1 MTHAPQL
8 ATLEGLTA
16 VVSQLAITVQQLAEV
31 QCKPIQVTSTPDTA
45 AALPKFSGEKL
56 DDPETWTNEVERVA
70 AQANWSPNL
79 TLLNA
84 VSRLSGLAANWQK
97 TCGKQH
103 SDWAVW
109 KSAFLERFKR
119 RLSMEDFIDIQAKRT
134 LRRNETIVQ
143 YIFEKDALLE
153 MSPHPLTAEERI
165 SMIIGDIKDNV
176 WAIPLAS
183 HTYSSVT
190 QLVDRAASLDSI
202 RQVDQQESKPEITRN
217 QNRPQPSR
225 SSQTTHAPYLQK
237 YNPTFGDRPENLSCW
252 RCGKR
257 GHISYQCHLPAPQPG
272 TAIVATPD
280 IQRESPRHPPQRY
293 NKDRDDTHDINSSNQ
308 QSKTPPQSKTAFQ
321 RQPHRETKETSKQPN
336 SNVVNCVFADC
347 AHMPIVNAIIN
358 GSTTIDA
365 LCDPGSQ
372 VTLIRECMAPS
383 EIPIHERQNGPLE
396 TAGGNTTPSGWITLR
411 IKVGNIDYVM
421 PRVGLCKKLP
431 VALILGN
438 DWKSFVHA
446 RYIFEPDGS
455 LCISTP
461 SSIQEYQCIK
471 PASLSIN
478 CVFQP
483 ENFSRTHDVSDNPPY
498 SISSF
503 APSKANAISSSQD
516 CSPQPTSHIEQT
528 THMDMSIRNKV
539 SISKSLSSEQ
549 EEQVGSLVD
558 EFADIFSL
566 TTNVGY
572 CPYVEL
578 DINLSHDRPVRCQPY
593 RLSQP
598 DRQFSSDQVNIWR
611 QQGICRPSTSAY
623 ASPAFIVEQ
632 PFHETTPRRLVVDY
646 SRTINP
652 ITIADPQPVD
662 CMDDVLSTIAG
673 CRFMSNMDIKSAF
686 FTTKVKEEDVH
697 KTAFVTQDHHD
708 EFLRMP
714 FGLKNGPPTMTRAIK
729 MAYARLRKLG
739 VVTYVDDIA
748 CAHDSF
754 EQHIHCLREIFLAT
768 RTMGFTLS
776 PGKCIF
782 ASSTINL
789 LGRVITPE
797 GILPDSERAAA
808 VSRYSTLT
816 SLPELRSFLGF
827 ANTFR
832 KHIEH
837 FATIAKPLTELL
849 KTKGRKTNESDDLT
863 TQPHIVLD
871 AKQQSAFDTL
881 KAMITS
887 PPLLAFFKQGCPT
900 FVETDASHKGLGAC
914 LSQTQGNARRVIEYA
929 SRSLKD
935 PEQRYHINELEC
947 TAVHWAVT
955 DKFRLYLHGHKFTLL
970 TDNFTIAYVVNKA
983 KINRK
988 FARYT
993 VDLAAFEF
1001 TAVHRAGKENV
1012 IADHLSRFPQ
1022 PQTACLAV
1030 IVSQDSELIRA
1041 QQADEYCRQIFEKL
1055 SKQPDTHHLRQVH
1068 DSFNVSESVLLHV
1081 TNLEGHK
1088 KQQIVVPFALRST
1101 VLRLCHDDA
1110 GHLSDAKT
1118 LERVRSKYWWS
1129 SVRQDVR
1136 AYTPEQFFNKY
1147 GIQHRLSPPYTPQA
1161 NGLVERAN
1169 ATLVTMLKKL
1179 SYSNPKAWDKAL
1191 PHALL
1196 AINTAV
1202 QSSTGLSP
1210 FYLLHGYQ
1218 PRLPQELSFGTL
1230 TSDETRENQLDLK
1243 LPVQPHQSIWRKH
1256 TTQAKQ
1262 GSPHAVLTESSV
1274 PATLS
1279 STIGLKLPITS

>member
-16 VVSQLAITVQQLAEV
+16 VVSQLAISVQQLAEV

-45 AALPKFSGEKL
+45 AALPKFSGGKL
-56 DDPETWTNEVERVA
+56 DDPETRTNEVERVA

-84 VSRLSGLAANWQK
+84 VSRLYGLAANWQK
-97 TCGKQH
+97 TCGKQL

-109 KSAFLERFKR
+109 KSPFLERFKR
-119 RLSMEDFIDIQAKRT
+119 RLSMKDVIDIQAKRT

-190 QLVDRAASLDSI
+190 HLVDRAASLDSI
-202 RQVDQQESKPEITRN
+202 RQVDQQEGKPEITRN

-237 YNPTFGDRPENLSCW
+237 YNPTFGDRPEDLSCW

-257 GHISYQCHLPAPQPG
+257 GHVSYQCHLPAPQPG

-372 VTLIRECMAPS
+372 VTLIRGCMAPS
-383 EIPIHERQNGPLE
+383 EIPIHEWQNGPLE

-411 IKVGNIDYVM
+411 IQVGNIDYVT
-421 PRVGLCKKLP
+421 PSVGLCKKLP

-446 RYIFEPDGS
+446 RYIFEPDG
-455 LCISTP
+455 T
-461 SSIQEYQCIK
+461 K
-471 PASLSIN
+471 PTQFYRLRIVHLN
-478 CVFQP
+478 
-483 ENFSRTHDVSDNPPY
+483 RLH
-498 SISSF
+498 
-503 APSKANAISSSQD
+503 
-516 CSPQPTSHIEQT
+516 EQT
-528 THMDMSIRNKV
+528 TYMDMSIRNKV
-539 SISKSLSSEQ
+539 SISKSLPSE
-549 EEQVGSLVD
+549 EEVQVGSLVD

-598 DRQFSSDQVNIWR
+598 DRQFSSDQVNTWR

-623 ASPAFIVEQ
+623 ASLAFIVEQ

-673 CRFMSNMDIKSAF
+673 CRFMSNMDIKNAF
-686 FTTKVKEEDVH
+686 FTIKVKEEDVH

-729 MAYARLRKLG
+729 MAYAHLRKLG

-754 EQHIHCLREIFLAT
+754 EQHIHCLHEIFLAT

-789 LGRVITPE
+789 LGRIITP
-797 GILPDSERAAA
+797 
-808 VSRYSTLT
+808 
-816 SLPELRSFLGF
+816 
-827 ANTFR
+827 
-832 KHIEH
+832 
-837 FATIAKPLTELL
+837 
-849 KTKGRKTNESDDLT
+849 
-863 TQPHIVLD
+863 
-871 AKQQSAFDTL
+871 
-881 KAMITS
+881 
-887 PPLLAFFKQGCPT
+887 
-900 FVETDASHKGLGAC
+900 
-914 LSQTQGNARRVIEYA
+914 
-929 SRSLKD
+929 
-935 PEQRYHINELEC
+935 
-947 TAVHWAVT
+947 
-955 DKFRLYLHGHKFTLL
+955 
-970 TDNFTIAYVVNKA
+970 
-983 KINRK
+983 
-988 FARYT
+988 
-993 VDLAAFEF
+993 
-1001 TAVHRAGKENV
+1001 
-1012 IADHLSRFPQ
+1012 
-1022 PQTACLAV
+1022 
-1030 IVSQDSELIRA
+1030 
-1041 QQADEYCRQIFEKL
+1041 
-1055 SKQPDTHHLRQVH
+1055 
-1068 DSFNVSESVLLHV
+1068 
-1081 TNLEGHK
+1081 
-1088 KQQIVVPFALRST
+1088 
-1101 VLRLCHDDA
+1101 
-1110 GHLSDAKT
+1110 
-1118 LERVRSKYWWS
+1118 
-1129 SVRQDVR
+1129 
-1136 AYTPEQFFNKY
+1136 
-1147 GIQHRLSPPYTPQA
+1147 
-1161 NGLVERAN
+1161 
-1169 ATLVTMLKKL
+1169 
-1179 SYSNPKAWDKAL
+1179 
-1191 PHALL
+1191 
-1196 AINTAV
+1196 
-1202 QSSTGLSP
+1202 
-1210 FYLLHGYQ
+1210 
-1218 PRLPQELSFGTL
+1218 
-1230 TSDETRENQLDLK
+1230 
-1243 LPVQPHQSIWRKH
+1243 
-1256 TTQAKQ
+1256 
-1262 GSPHAVLTESSV
+1262 
-1274 PATLS
+1274 
-1279 STIGLKLPITS
+1279 